1 MKGEFFMKHTL
12 KEKLRFVKM
21 HLDDNVPL
29 WEIYNTYGFML
40 SDLKY
45 LCKLYKMWGEEPF
58 LKEEGRRS
66 CYTRETKLKAIKDV
80 FNNQKSIRQEA
91 LELKLTDPKIVEDW
105 INKYKRDGEESIKD
119 TYSRAAYKMHDD
131 KVLEKEYKKLL
142 EDLERTKAENEY
154 LKKSFPQVLKRSK
167 QSKKK

>member
-1 MKGEFFMKHTL
+1 MKHTL

-66 CYTRETKLKAIKDV
+66 CYTREMKLKAIKDV

>member
-1 MKGEFFMKHTL
+1 MKYTL
-12 KEKLRFVKM
+12 KEKLKYVKM
-21 HLDDNVPL
+21 HVEENVPL
-29 WEIYNTYGFML
+29 WEIYHVYGLRL

-45 LCKLYKMWGEEPF
+45 LCKVYKMWGEEPF
-58 LKEEGRRS
+58 LKDQSTRS
-66 CYTRETKLKAIKDV
+66 CYTREMKLKAIEDV
-80 FNNQKSIRQEA
+80 FSNKKSIRQEA

-105 INKYKRDGEESIKD
+105 INKYKRDGESSIKD
-119 TYSRAAYKMHDD
+119 TYSREAYKMHDD